1 MATTADSG
9 HQTSTPGR
17 AFRGTPRPSGSSWS
31 TVHRSF
37 RNARASLLQVRPPP
51 VITVEIAAPGP
62 ARLIQVRPPPVL
74 TVKIPALRPT
84 RQGRPALG
92 EGPGTPPQL
101 IHAVQRPRL
110 LRPIPS
116 EVLRHVGQQPQE
128 QDSNQETGQ
137 KKSSLDECHVLPL
150 TPSAGHVL
158 APRSRNHALPTSWFV
173 TNLFAMSRLPQV
185 IWQGEYERLGGCS
198 QSTRNR
204 FRPPAGRGSRSRPL
218 HCLPSAAAPRPRGE
232 SHDGV
237 PARTPCGSFAHSPR
251 RATAS
256 PVDDW
261 HERFPRQM
269 SAFR

>member
-1 MATTADSG
+1 MTPSASWLPRVRVATASMRRSPTFDTISLRSAVQPGSTRDCWKYQLPTRTRLRVRSSRRSRPTCRPMARRLTPMATTADSG

-116 EVLRHVGQQPQE
+116 EVLRHVGQKPQE

-137 KKSSLDECHVLPL
+137 KKAASMNVTSS
-150 TPSAGHVL
+150 PS
-158 APRSRNHALPTSWFV
+158 PR
-173 TNLFAMSRLPQV
+173 Q
-185 IWQGEYERLGGCS
+185 
-198 QSTRNR
+198 
-204 FRPPAGRGSRSRPL
+204 RGSQP
-218 HCLPSAAAPRPRGE
+218 ANDDPRTG
-232 SHDGV
+232 
-237 PARTPCGSFAHSPR
+237 FALEPQH
-251 RATAS
+251 
-256 PVDDW
+256 
-261 HERFPRQM
+261 
-269 SAFR
+269 